1 MSTMHR
7 NCSLTL
13 NWYEPLRLLR
23 TKPYDYSLLSKQGL
37 GPLSTVTLACPNFL
51 NELTFRRGAIGMWL
65 QSLNNGCSPDGAP
78 APDVALEGLSSLAA
92 RLEGLFRAIAAAAGA
107 SGTDSTVKPAAAAAG
122 CITATAALTMGFM
135 HSEWNSALS
144 RKPQRYLRL
153 DCLPQELAMVYSA
166 YGAALRHSALQHYSQ
181 GLLLGAVDT
190 AGGAVSSGG
199 DESGGG
205 DQQSAAAAAGLQA
218 ALTRAVAG
226 LRRAAGVYGY
236 LADEVLPALREVMAA
251 AAAAA
256 ASRDWPLELLPAAAL
271 CMKHLSLAE
280 AQALVA
286 AMAELKGMSPGTQR
300 ALHAGCV
307 LLFRDAAVAAQ
318 ELAAAAPLGL
328 PLSDRLLVRFLPAAT
343 ALHAARS
350 QLCFAREQQAVME
363 MGQAEAACE
372 EGLRLLV
379 SAAGCLDKRLDPA
392 LWLELIQAEQ
402 ATCSALHS
410 AVHRDRLAIT
420 FQPLPK
426 QPPDALA
433 NPAIRVVPD
442 VFQPEVVFPPAP
454 PASAGNKGGCAIM

>member
-1 MSTMHR
+1 MSYR
-7 NCSLTL
+7 
-13 NWYEPLRLLR
+13 
-23 TKPYDYSLLSKQGL
+23 
-37 GPLSTVTLACPNFL
+37 
-51 NELTFRRGAIGMWL
+51 
-65 QSLNNGCSPDGAP
+65 
-78 APDVALEGLSSLAA
+78 
-92 RLEGLFRAIAAAAGA
+92 
-107 SGTDSTVKPAAAAAG
+107 
-122 CITATAALTMGFM
+122 
-135 HSEWNSALS
+135 
-144 RKPQRYLRL
+144 PQRYLRL
-153 DCLPQELAMVYSA
+153 DCLPQEFSMVYSA
-166 YGAALRHSALQHYSQ
+166 YAASLRHSALQHYSQ
-181 GLLLGAVDT
+181 ELLLAAADT
-190 AGGAVSSGG
+190 AGGAV
-199 DESGGG
+199 GGG
-205 DQQSAAAAAGLQA
+205 DQQSAAAAAAAAAGLQA

-236 LADEVLPALREVMAA
+236 LADEVLPALRDVMAA
-251 AAAAA
+251 AT
-256 ASRDWPLELLPAAAL
+256 ASRDWPLELLPAAAR
-271 CMKHLSLAE
+271 CMQHLSLAE

-307 LLFRDAAVAAQ
+307 LLFRDAAAAAQ

-372 EGLRLLV
+372 EAIRLLA

-392 LWLELIQAEQ
+392 SWLELIQAEQ
-402 ATCSALHS
+402 ATCSALLS

-442 VFQPEVVFPPAP
+442 AFQPEVVIPPAP
-454 PASAGNKGGCAIM
+454 PASAENKGGCAIM

>member
-1 MSTMHR
+1 MSYR
-7 NCSLTL
+7 
-13 NWYEPLRLLR
+13 
-23 TKPYDYSLLSKQGL
+23 
-37 GPLSTVTLACPNFL
+37 
-51 NELTFRRGAIGMWL
+51 
-65 QSLNNGCSPDGAP
+65 
-78 APDVALEGLSSLAA
+78 
-92 RLEGLFRAIAAAAGA
+92 
-107 SGTDSTVKPAAAAAG
+107 
-122 CITATAALTMGFM
+122 
-135 HSEWNSALS
+135 
-144 RKPQRYLRL
+144 PQRYLRL
-153 DCLPQELAMVYSA
+153 DCLPQEFSMVRYEDADADRGLWGKGEALCEGAGFGLPVFGQASGGLPHSIRNICYVCTTPVLSREVYWPTYVSTQRTCDFKPQVYSA
-166 YGAALRHSALQHYSQ
+166 YAASLRHSALQHYSQ
-181 GLLLGAVDT
+181 ELLLAAADT
-190 AGGAVSSGG
+190 AGGAV
-199 DESGGG
+199 GGG
-205 DQQSAAAAAGLQA
+205 DQQSAAAAAAAAAGLQA

-236 LADEVLPALREVMAA
+236 LADEVLPALRDVMAA
-251 AAAAA
+251 AT
-256 ASRDWPLELLPAAAL
+256 ASRDWPLELLPAAAR
-271 CMKHLSLAE
+271 CMQHLSLAE

-307 LLFRDAAVAAQ
+307 LLFRDAAAAAQ

-372 EGLRLLV
+372 EAIRLLA

-392 LWLELIQAEQ
+392 SWLELIQAEQ
-402 ATCSALHS
+402 ATCSALLS

-442 VFQPEVVFPPAP
+442 AFQPEVVIPPVR
-454 PASAGNKGGCAIM
+454 AS